1 MLSIHQNTGIN
12 LCMKRRLI
20 ILLLLWPALCSFAV
34 PGPLPKV
41 NVGKITFPNATF
53 ADPEPSGEF
62 NTIIIPIKRAMNLII
77 IQAQIDT
84 LQGNFVL
91 DTGAPYL
98 VLNQTY
104 FRDAPRYFEQES
116 GGINGDAP
124 GSFQTIV
131 KGLHIAELGF
141 DRLKADVT
149 DLSGIEN
156 SRHIKVLGLL
166 GTRLFSKF
174 AITVDLFKNVLY
186 IHKLDKNGDIPEQE
200 VVYHDPI
207 LKVPFLNADNTL
219 FLKVEVNSNS
229 MWFAFDT
236 GAETN
241 LIDYHQAKK
250 LMGSMEIISRS
261 KLTGVGG
268 STFEVL
274 YARFDKLLVGQREFT
289 TNRVLITSLDKMGK
303 AYGHSVDGIL
313 GYDFFVRAV
322 FSINFVKKEFT
333 MFENKER

>member
-1 MLSIHQNTGIN
+1 L
-12 LCMKRRLI
+12 KRYLI
-20 ILLLLWPALCSFAV
+20 ILLSILLVRQSFAA
-34 PGPLPKV
+34 PLPKISID
-41 NVGKITFPNATF
+41 KITFSNAYFTDPAPN
-53 ADPEPSGEF
+53 GEF
-62 NTIIIPIKRAMNLII
+62 NTIVIPIKRAMNLII

-104 FRDAPRYFEQES
+104 FRDAPKYSDLES
-116 GGINGDAP
+116 AGINGDNGA
-124 GSFQTIV
+124 SFRTSI
-131 KGLHIAELGF
+131 KNLNIAELHF
-141 DRLKADVT
+141 DRLSADVT
-149 DLSGIEN
+149 DLSPIEN
-156 SRHIKVLGLL
+156 SHNMKIIGLL

-174 AITVDLFKNVLY
+174 AITVDLFQNVLY
-186 IHKLDKNGDIPEQE
+186 IHKLNKDGEIPAEE

-207 LKVPFLNADNTL
+207 LKIPFLNADNTL
-219 FLKVEVNSNS
+219 FFKVEVNNNP

-241 LIDYHQAKK
+241 LLDYHQAKK
-250 LMGSMEIISRS
+250 LMGDLQIINRA
-261 KLTGVGG
+261 KLTGIGG
-268 STFEVL
+268 SSFEVL
-274 YARFDKLLVGQREFT
+274 YARFDKLLVGQRVFT
-289 TNRVLITSLDKMGK
+289 TNRVLVTSLDKMGK

-333 MFENKER
+333 MYEKKKD